1 MTCMFP
7 LEPGPAKSTG
17 WPVTPRPSP
26 CCPNRPSL
34 YLLQR
39 AGACGSSL
47 FWLKAVKGE
56 AEGLKPAETGFSSGW
71 RCLTWQGRELG
82 SRGAHGQRRRPWPP
96 RPPPTLRL
104 QAPPP
109 SGTRPHADSGVSIHW
124 SPERGQGQAR
134 VGVLPLCLSG
144 EAPEE
149 RTLREDQRW
158 APRVGACTSF
168 WSLQLPSLR
177 SSHGSDGEWE
187 DGSNT
192 PVPFPGLPV
201 HSLG

>member
-1 MTCMFP
+1 MRCMFP

-56 AEGLKPAETGFSSGW
+56 AEGLKPAETGFSSDW

-82 SRGAHGQRRRPWPP
+82 SRGAHGQAETQALASPAPSHP
-96 RPPPTLRL
+96 QAPGPPTQWH
-104 QAPPP
+104 QA
-109 SGTRPHADSGVSIHW
+109 TR
-124 SPERGQGQAR
+124 
-134 VGVLPLCLSG
+134 
-144 EAPEE
+144 
-149 RTLREDQRW
+149 
-158 APRVGACTSF
+158 
-168 WSLQLPSLR
+168 
-177 SSHGSDGEWE
+177 
-187 DGSNT
+187 
-192 PVPFPGLPV
+192 
-201 HSLG
+201 